1 MNMLMLTSCAQA
13 FCETVEQAGYRG
25 GVYFNQA
32 YGYLQLNLVSLKDY
46 YFWLAEY
53 DETPSFAYDF
63 QMWQYTDNG
72 SVPGV
77 EGPVDMNIAFQK
89 REK

>member
-1 MNMLMLTSCAQA
+1 
-13 FCETVEQAGYRG
+13 
-25 GVYFNQA
+25 
-32 YGYLQLNLVSLKDY
+32 LNLVSLKDY